1 VNAMTLLKVCST
13 SDVPEGEAR
22 EFTLPNG
29 KLIAIANLGPEEG
42 FRAID
47 DVCSHEESYLHE
59 GEVDPDFETI
69 ECPKHGS
76 VFDLNTGKPRSLPAT
91 IPLPVYPVKVEGD
104 DVLIEVEE

>member
-1 VNAMTLLKVCST
+1 VNAVTLLKVCSAK
-13 SDVPEGEAR
+13 DVPEGEAR
-22 EFTLPNG
+22 QFTLPNG
-29 KLIAIANLGPEEG
+29 RLISIANLGEEG

-59 GEVDPDFETI
+59 GEVDVDFETI

-91 IPLPVYPVKVEGD
+91 IPLPVYSVKVEGD

>member
-1 VNAMTLLKVCST
+1 MTLVRLCSI
-13 SDVPEGEAR
+13 SEIPYGEVRAF
-22 EFTLPNG
+22 EVNG
-29 KLIAIANLGPEEG
+29 KLISVANLGPEEG

-47 DVCSHEESYLHE
+47 DVCSHEESYLHD
-59 GEVDPDFETI
+59 GEVDVDFETI

-104 DVLIEVEE
+104 DILIEVEE

>member
-1 VNAMTLLKVCST
+1 VNAMTLLRLCST
-13 SDVPEGEAR
+13 TEIPFGEVRAF
-22 EFTLPNG
+22 EVNG
-29 KLIAIANLGPEEG
+29 KLISVANLGPEEG

-47 DVCSHEESYLHE
+47 DVCSHEESYLHD
-59 GEVDPDFETI
+59 GEVDVDFETI

-104 DVLIEVEE
+104 DILIEVEE

>member
-1 VNAMTLLKVCST
+1 VNAMTLIKVCRT
-13 SDVPEGEAR
+13 QDVPDGQAR
-22 EFTLPNG
+22 AFEVNG

-42 FRAID
+42 YRAID
-47 DVCSHEESYLHE
+47 DVCSHQEFYLHE

-104 DVLIEVEE
+104 DILIEVEE

>member
-1 VNAMTLLKVCST
+1 MNAMTLLRLCST
-13 SDVPEGEAR
+13 SEIPEGEVRA
-22 EFTLPNG
+22 FDVNG
-29 KLIAIANLGPEEG
+29 KLISVANLGPEEG

-47 DVCSHEESYLHE
+47 DVCSHEESYLHD
-59 GEVDPDFETI
+59 GEVDVDFETI

-104 DVLIEVEE
+104 DILIEVDE

>member
-1 VNAMTLLKVCST
+1 MNAMTLLRLCST
-13 SDVPEGEAR
+13 SEIPEGEVRA
-22 EFTLPNG
+22 FDVNG
-29 KLIAIANLGPEEG
+29 KLISVANLGPEEG

-47 DVCSHEESYLHE
+47 DVCSHEESYLHD
-59 GEVDPDFETI
+59 GEVDVDFETI

>member
-1 VNAMTLLKVCST
+1 MNAMTLLRLCST
-13 SDVPEGEAR
+13 SEIPYGEVRAF
-22 EFTLPNG
+22 EVNG
-29 KLIAIANLGPEEG
+29 KLISVANLGPEEG

-47 DVCSHEESYLHE
+47 DVCSHEESYLHD
-59 GEVDPDFETI
+59 GEVDVDFETI

-104 DVLIEVEE
+104 DILIEVEE

>member
-1 VNAMTLLKVCST
+1 MNAMTLLRLCST
-13 SDVPEGEAR
+13 SEIPEGEVRAF
-22 EFTLPNG
+22 EVNG
-29 KLIAIANLGPEEG
+29 KLISVANLGPEEG

-47 DVCSHEESYLHE
+47 DVCSHEESYLHD
-59 GEVDPDFETI
+59 GEVDVDFETI

-104 DVLIEVEE
+104 DILIEVEE

>member
-1 VNAMTLLKVCST
+1 VNAMTLLRLCST
-13 SDVPEGEAR
+13 SEIPEGEVRAF
-22 EFTLPNG
+22 EVNG
-29 KLIAIANLGPEEG
+29 KLISFANLGPEEG

-59 GEVDPDFETI
+59 GEVDVDFETI

-104 DVLIEVEE
+104 DILIEVEE

>member
-1 VNAMTLLKVCST
+1 MNAMTLVRVCST
-13 SDVPEGEAR
+13 SEIPEGEVRAF
-22 EFTLPNG
+22 EVNG
-29 KLIAIANLGPEEG
+29 KLIAISNLGPEEG
-42 FRAID
+42 YRAID
-47 DVCSHEESYLHE
+47 DVCSHEESYLHD
-59 GEVDPDFETI
+59 GEVDVDFETI

>member
-1 VNAMTLLKVCST
+1 MNAMTLLRLCST
-13 SDVPEGEAR
+13 TEIPFGEVRAF
-22 EFTLPNG
+22 EVNG
-29 KLIAIANLGPEEG
+29 KLISVANLGPEEG

-47 DVCSHEESYLHE
+47 DVCSHEESYLHD
-59 GEVDPDFETI
+59 GEVDVDFETI

-104 DVLIEVEE
+104 DILIEVEE

>member
-1 VNAMTLLKVCST
+1 VNAMTLVRLCSI
-13 SDVPEGEAR
+13 SEIPYGEVRAF
-22 EFTLPNG
+22 EVNG
-29 KLIAIANLGPEEG
+29 KLISVANLGPEEG

-47 DVCSHEESYLHE
+47 DVCSHEESYLHD
-59 GEVDPDFETI
+59 GEVDVDFETI

-104 DVLIEVEE
+104 DILIEVEE

>member
-1 VNAMTLLKVCST
+1 VNAMTLVRVCST
-13 SDVPEGEAR
+13 SEIPPGEVRAF
-22 EFTLPNG
+22 EVNG
-29 KLIAIANLGPEEG
+29 KLISVANLGPEEG

-47 DVCSHEESYLHE
+47 DVCSHEESYLHD
-59 GEVDPDFETI
+59 GEVDVDFETI

-76 VFDLNTGKPRSLPAT
+76 VFDLNIGKPRSLPAT

>member
-1 VNAMTLLKVCST
+1 MNAMTLVRLCST
-13 SDVPEGEAR
+13 SEIPEGEAR
-22 EFTLPNG
+22 AFEVNG
-29 KLIAIANLGPEEG
+29 KLIAISNLGPEEG
-42 FRAID
+42 YRAID

-59 GEVDPDFETI
+59 GEVDVDFETI

-104 DVLIEVEE
+104 DILIEVEE

>member
-1 VNAMTLLKVCST
+1 VNAMTLLKMCSI
-13 SDVPEGEAR
+13 SDIPEGEAR

-29 KLIAIANLGPEEG
+29 KLIAIANLGPEG